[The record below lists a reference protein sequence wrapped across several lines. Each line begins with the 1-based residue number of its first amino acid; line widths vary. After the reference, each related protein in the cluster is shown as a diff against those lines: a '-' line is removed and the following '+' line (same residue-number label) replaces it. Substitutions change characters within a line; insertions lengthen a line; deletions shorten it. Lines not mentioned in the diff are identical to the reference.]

1 MKGGKALSLSGKIN
15 EFEMEMVDLNEE
27 DRNVS
32 NRLLKGQK
40 RIIIL
45 SYILFVIWLV
55 VTFATS
61 FSMDMITRYKQ
72 EFNIE
77 MKVLEFIILILM
89 ILGNIFTCFYY
100 EKSNHD
106 IGKILK
112 SYTYI
117 KDGAVILEA
126 KNYNYILGFAKKNK
140 RQIKS
145 VDYKTTLSL
154 YMYIATAF
162 NIILTGIMVI
172 FILYY

>member
-1 MKGGKALSLSGKIN
+1 MSLSGKIN
-15 EFEMEMVDLNEE
+15 EFEMGMVDLNEE

-32 NRLLKGQK
+32 NRLLKDQK

-55 VTFATS
+55 VTFTTA
-61 FSMDMITRYKQ
+61 FSMDMTARYKQ

-77 MKVLEFIILILM
+77 MKFLEFIILILM

-117 KDGAVILEA
+117 KDGAVILEV
-126 KNYNYILGFAKKNK
+126 KNYNYILGFVKKNK

-145 VDYKTTLSL
+145 VDYKTTWSL

-172 FILYY
+172 FTFYH

>member
-1 MKGGKALSLSGKIN
+1 MSLSGKIN
-15 EFEMEMVDLNEE
+15 EFEMGMVDLNEE

-32 NRLLKGQK
+32 NRLLKDQK

-55 VTFATS
+55 VTFTTA
-61 FSMDMITRYKQ
+61 FSMDMTARYKQ

-77 MKVLEFIILILM
+77 MKFLEFIILILM

-117 KDGAVILEA
+117 KDGAVILEV
-126 KNYNYILGFAKKNK
+126 KNYNYILGFVKKNK

-172 FILYY
+172 FTFYH

>member
-1 MKGGKALSLSGKIN
+1 MSLSGKIN
-15 EFEMEMVDLNEE
+15 EFEMGMVDLNEE

-32 NRLLKGQK
+32 NRLLKDQK

-55 VTFATS
+55 VTFTTA
-61 FSMDMITRYKQ
+61 FSMDMTARYKQ

-77 MKVLEFIILILM
+77 MKFLEFIILILM

-117 KDGAVILEA
+117 KDGAVILEV
-126 KNYNYILGFAKKNK
+126 KNYNYILGFVKK
-140 RQIKS
+140 IK
-145 VDYKTTLSL
+145 DK
-154 YMYIATAF
+154 
-162 NIILTGIMVI
+162 
-172 FILYY
+172 